1 MEHQPNIIQNTDVFA
16 DSNKRNEK
24 VLLFSKLFNNSI
36 GETIEKSIYDFSVDY
51 TNVNETPYLL
61 ESIYDEKCND
71 IYNVLMEPETELL
84 KRIKEDPTKANNI
97 GTLTPNELYPEKYE
111 KITKKK
117 ALEDYK
123 KNNQATSA
131 VFQCKKCKKR
141 RCMVTQRQTRSA
153 DEPAT
158 TFVSCMECGHEW
170 SFN

>member
-1 MEHQPNIIQNTDVFA
+1 MERQPNIVKFT
-16 DSNKRNEK
+16 
-24 VLLFSKLFNNSI
+24 KLFNNDNI
-36 GETIEKSIYDFSVDY
+36 GNAIEKSIYDFSVDY

-61 ESIYDEKCND
+61 DSIYDEKVND
-71 IYNVLMEPETELL
+71 IYSVLMEPETELL
-84 KRIKEDPTKANNI
+84 KRIKEDPSKANNI
-97 GTLTPNELYPEKYE
+97 AELTPNELYPDKYE

-117 ALEDYK
+117 ALEEHK

-158 TFVSCMECGHEW
+158 TFVSCMECGNEW